1 MICEVCQTNSKLNIS
16 RFILVKTDNKIITKS
31 GDNLVFPTC
40 ACDFADPLNCQ
51 QVVKLFGKARI
62 DKILWPLLH
71 SKEGSCN
78 KCSKESLPVASVV
91 VQKQD

>member
-1 MICEVCQTNSKLNIS
+1 MICEVCQTNSKLNLS

-62 DKILWPLLH
+62 DKILWPLLL
-71 SKEGSCN
+71 SKEGSCY